1 MKPMSLA
8 KKAIRKY
15 TELPVPV
22 KASLWFMMCSVVQ
35 KGISFFTTP
44 IFTRLMT
51 TEQFGQFTL
60 YNSWVPIICIFAT
73 LNLQYGS
80 FNTAQIKF
88 SDDRKAY
95 TSSTQGLVT
104 LLCGLMLVLFF
115 LFRNTL
121 SSLLELP
128 VVILLTMVAHV
139 WGQFVVNLWLS
150 NRRFDYNYKA
160 MVAFIL
166 PTSVL
171 SQVVSL
177 VCVIGSADKGYAR
190 ILGMAIIEFLLG
202 IIIYIYNHKQG
213 KKFCVKQ
220 YWKFALGFN
229 LPLIPYYLSQIVFST
244 SDRIMISNLAGTDK
258 AGIYGL
264 GHSIAFLLTFVI
276 SAIRNAYTPRFFQK
290 EKENDGQAIHKT
302 NKQLMLL
309 MAAMLFAF
317 IFVAPELLWIM
328 GGQTY
333 YEAIWIIPPLIAGLL
348 FEFFTDFSVN
358 ILFYHEKKWVLVL
371 STIGCA
377 IVNIVLN
384 YFGIQLWGYFVA
396 GYTTLIS
403 YILFW
408 FFLDIAGRRVCRQHG
423 MDAPAFL
430 CTKQQFAIGGVFL
443 LLTGLCLI
451 MYLHNY
457 IRYGVFALLLIALL
471 VFHKKVIA
479 AVKSV
484 LSSKQ

>member
-229 LPLIPYYLSQIVFST
+229 LPLIPYYLSQIV
-244 SDRIMISNLAGTDK
+244 
-258 AGIYGL
+258 
-264 GHSIAFLLTFVI
+264 V
-276 SAIRNAYTPRFFQK
+276 
-290 EKENDGQAIHKT
+290 
-302 NKQLMLL
+302 
-309 MAAMLFAF
+309 
-317 IFVAPELLWIM
+317 
-328 GGQTY
+328 
-333 YEAIWIIPPLIAGLL
+333 
-348 FEFFTDFSVN
+348 
-358 ILFYHEKKWVLVL
+358 
-371 STIGCA
+371 
-377 IVNIVLN
+377 
-384 YFGIQLWGYFVA
+384 
-396 GYTTLIS
+396 
-403 YILFW
+403 
-408 FFLDIAGRRVCRQHG
+408 
-423 MDAPAFL
+423 
-430 CTKQQFAIGGVFL
+430 
-443 LLTGLCLI
+443 
-451 MYLHNY
+451 
-457 IRYGVFALLLIALL
+457 
-471 VFHKKVIA
+471 
-479 AVKSV
+479 
-484 LSSKQ
+484 